1 LKHQSAVVLASV
13 VAVTAMAGGALS
25 LTQRPAAP
33 AAPRPVTTT
42 PVPAEPVT
50 ALGYTA
56 VDDPVTQT
64 VVLFGGV
71 DNYANTWIWDG
82 IRWRLTHPAASPP
95 GRSGASAAFDP
106 QTGDVLLFGGRLE
119 TGDGARDTWAWDG
132 ITWRDLAPGSGGPP
146 PGEGSAMAWNSAT
159 EEMVLV
165 TAVSEGGAG
174 DWIWR
179 GNRWVNQMSSYFP
192 NAAFV
197 SGMAFDPVSRSL
209 LAIGC
214 CQAPTSAGGTVD
226 TTWRLDKGQWHQ
238 LVLAPD
244 PPAVGSS
251 LALDPARGR
260 LVLCSC
266 DGVFTSEPETWLW
279 SGKAWVLLKV
289 APEPVTPGIEVADL
303 DRHQLLVLGS
313 LTQGSSPIHVW
324 ALSGSTW
331 QRLDGGAPSGP

>member
-13 VAVTAMAGGALS
+13 VAVTALAGGALS
-25 LTQRPAAP
+25 LTQHAAAP
-33 AAPRPVTTT
+33 PTPRPVTTT
-42 PVPAEPVT
+42 PVPATPVT

-56 VDDPVTQT
+56 VDDPITHT

-71 DNYANTWIWDG
+71 DNYANTWLWDG
-82 IRWRLTHPAASPP
+82 TRWQLVHPGASPP

-106 QTGDVLLFGGRLE
+106 QTAEVLLFGGRLA
-119 TGDGARDTWAWDG
+119 TGDGANDTWAWDG
-132 ITWRDLAPGSGGPP
+132 TTWRELTRGSGQPP
-146 PGEGSAMAWNSAT
+146 PGEGSAMAWDGAT

-174 DWIWR
+174 NWIWR
-179 GNRWVNQMSSYFP
+179 GNRWINQMSSYFP

-214 CQAPTSAGGTVD
+214 CQAPTSVGGTVD
-226 TTWRLDKGQWHQ
+226 TTWRLDKGKWQQ

-266 DGVFTSEPETWLW
+266 DGVFTSEPVMWLW
-279 SGKAWVLLKV
+279 TGEAWVSLAV
-289 APEPVTPGIEVADL
+289 AHEPVTPAIEVADV
-303 DRHQLLVLGS
+303 DRDLLLVLGS

-324 ALSGSTW
+324 GLSGSSW
-331 QRLDGGAPSGP
+331 LRLDRDATSGP